1 MARQLGEFEAVDMD
15 LLRALFG
22 VGTRVVPRC
31 RAGQP
36 WVARIAAN
44 PMPHNDQGHGLVV
57 SVTDRSLTEFSS

>member
-1 MARQLGEFEAVDMD
+1 MN

-36 WVARIAAN
+36 WLARIAAN
-44 PMPHNDQGHGLVV
+44 PMPHNDQGHGLVF
-57 SVTDRSLTEFSS
+57 SVTDRSLTELSS